1 MSEVAFVNVSKS
13 YGETPVIIDLSLHI
27 PDGEFCVILG
37 PSGCG
42 KSTLLRL
49 IAGLESAESGS
60 IHIGGKDVT
69 TTPPADRGVG
79 MVFQN
84 YALYPHMTVAE
95 NIGFPLK
102 LRKTD
107 GAVLEKRVSEVA
119 SMLSLSELL
128 ERRPRQLSG
137 GQRQRVALGR
147 AIAQKPNVYLLDE
160 PLSNVDA
167 LLRMRMRTELSNI
180 WKTLGATVVYVT
192 HDQSEAL
199 SLGTSICILNEGR
212 MQQIGSA
219 HDIYDLPRN
228 LFVAG
233 FVGSPPINLI
243 DGSLRYKNNLI
254 FDPWGMPLPLDIS
267 VRLQSAKDKSIVLGI
282 RPEKITARSERGASF
297 MLSGVVDRVEYQG
310 SDTWLTCRVE
320 GHLLVA
326 RAGEPDLG
334 VVGRP
339 CHLELDRNALHFFDK
354 ETRERL

>member
-13 YGETPVIIDLSLHI
+13 YGETPVLIDLSLHI

-42 KSTLLRL
+42 KSTMLRL
-49 IAGLESAESGS
+49 IAGLESAELGS
-60 IHIGGKDVT
+60 IHIDGKDVT
-69 TTPPADRGVG
+69 NTSPADRGVG

-95 NIGFPLK
+95 NIGLPLK
-102 LRKTD
+102 LRKSD
-107 GAVLEKRVSEVA
+107 RAAIKQRVSEVA
-119 SMLSLSELL
+119 SMLSLSDLL

-167 LLRMRMRTELSNI
+167 LLRLKMRTELQTL
-180 WKTLGATVVYVT
+180 WKTLGTTVVYVT

-199 SLGTSICILNEGR
+199 SLGTLVCILNDGR
-212 MQQIGSA
+212 MQQIGSSR
-219 HDIYDLPRN
+219 DIYDRPKN

-243 DGSLRYKNNLI
+243 EGKLRFNNNLI
-254 FDPWGMPLPLDIS
+254 FDPWSMPLPLDLS
-267 VRLQSAKDKSIVLGI
+267 VRLQGMKDKTVVMGV
-282 RPEKITARSERGASF
+282 RPEKITALPERGATF
-297 MLSGVVDRVEYQG
+297 MLSGSIERVEYQG
-310 SDTWLTCRVE
+310 SDTWLSCRVE
-320 GHLLVA
+320 GNLLVA
-326 RAGEPDLG
+326 RAGHPDMS

-339 CHLELDRNALHFFDK
+339 CHLDIDRDALHWFDK
-354 ETRERL
+354 ETEERL